1 MPSTQY
7 QKQTVIMSL
16 LISRDSF
23 IYVLLQSIDIS
34 KLKLKNQAALSS
46 QFYSRNDD
54 YACEEHTF
62 L

>member
-1 MPSTQY
+1 
-7 QKQTVIMSL
+7 MSL

-34 KLKLKNQAALSS
+34 ELKLKNQSVLSS

-54 YACEEHTF
+54 YECEEHTF

>member
-34 KLKLKNQAALSS
+34 KLKLKNQAVLSS
-46 QFYSRNDD
+46 QLYSRNDD

>member
-1 MPSTQY
+1 
-7 QKQTVIMSL
+7 MSL

-34 KLKLKNQAALSS
+34 KLKLKNQAVLSS
-46 QFYSRNDD
+46 QLYSRNDD